1 MCKGLSQHVGRSFS
15 RSRWP
20 ANFAAYFPRSSPPA
34 FYIKLTAPEVLQPST
49 VIGPVTYFR
58 TYWSPCMG
66 KRQGSAMADSSEEKK
81 VDSNL
86 HLRCFH
92 STVMDLNS
100 EAQSGQCLA
109 LLDPCLH
116 PVSFDFELLLPE
128 SNAFPL
134 SKRFVLNPGNSK
146 ERNDYFSPSFFC
158 FFVSY
163 SHISLK
169 KPE

>member
-1 MCKGLSQHVGRSFS
+1 MTGEFRRLFSQIITACFLYQTYCPWGVTAVYCNRACHLLQNLLKPLYGEKTGKCDGRLKWREES
-15 RSRWP
+15 RQQ
-20 ANFAAYFPRSSPPA
+20 FA
-34 FYIKLTAPEVLQPST
+34 
-49 VIGPVTYFR
+49 PVTI
-58 TYWSPCMG
+58 SPALFSFYRNG
-66 KRQGSAMADSSEEKK
+66 FNRVE
-81 VDSNL
+81 L
-86 HLRCFH
+86 H
-92 STVMDLNS
+92 S

-134 SKRFVLNPGNSK
+134 SKRFVLNPVNSK